1 MTIQEF
7 IEAYNR
13 NIDWNRDIL
22 MSINPEIRENQY
34 VKNIIDGYLSTEKI
48 NDETCDLY
56 SNFEIFEC
64 DNNVKEL
71 QIYSFIT
78 YCTIFYKVNPEIDE
92 KTYKKEK
99 VNLLMTN
106 LSGYIDSTNDIISEL
121 EKKRMMLY
129 ELENN
134 ICSSIEEKN
143 EIK

>member
-1 MTIQEF
+1 MTLQEF

-13 NIDWNRDIL
+13 NIDWNKDIL

-48 NDETCDLY
+48 NDETCDL
-56 SNFEIFEC
+56 NGHFEIFDC
-64 DNNVKEL
+64 DDNRKEL

-78 YCTIFYKVNPEIDE
+78 QCTIFYKVNPEIDE
-92 KTYKKEK
+92 KTFKKEK
-99 VNLLMTN
+99 VNLLMTK
-106 LSGYIDSTNDIISEL
+106 LSGYIDSTNDIISEF

-134 ICSSIEEKN
+134 ICFSIEEKN

>member
-1 MTIQEF
+1 MTLQEF

-13 NIDWNRDIL
+13 NIDWNKDIL

-48 NDETCDLY
+48 NDETCDL
-56 SNFEIFEC
+56 NGHFEIFDC
-64 DNNVKEL
+64 DDNRKEL

-78 YCTIFYKVNPEIDE
+78 QCTIFYKVNPEIDE

-121 EKKRMMLY
+121 EKKRMMLK
-129 ELENN
+129 ELEND
-134 ICSSIEEKN
+134 ICGLIVEN
-143 EIK
+143 Q

>member
-1 MTIQEF
+1 MTLQEF

-13 NIDWNRDIL
+13 NIDWNNDIL

>member
-1 MTIQEF
+1 MTLQEF

-13 NIDWNRDIL
+13 TIDWNKDIL

-48 NDETCDLY
+48 NDETCDL
-56 SNFEIFEC
+56 NGHFEIFDC
-64 DNNVKEL
+64 DDNRKEL

-78 YCTIFYKVNPEIDE
+78 QCTIFYKVNPEIDE
-92 KTYKKEK
+92 KTFKKEK
-99 VNLLMTN
+99 VNLLMTK
-106 LSGYIDSTNDIISEL
+106 LSGYIDSTNDIISEF

-134 ICSSIEEKN
+134 ICFSIEEKN

>member
-1 MTIQEF
+1 MTLQEF

-13 NIDWNRDIL
+13 NIDWNNDIL

-34 VKNIIDGYLSTEKI
+34 VKNIISGFLSTEKI

-71 QIYSFIT
+71 QIYSFVT

>member
-1 MTIQEF
+1 MTLQEF

-13 NIDWNRDIL
+13 NIDWNNDIL

-78 YCTIFYKVNPEIDE
+78 YCTMFYKVNPEIDE

-106 LSGYIDSTNDIISEL
+106 LSGYINSTNDIISEL

-134 ICSSIEEKN
+134 IYSSIEEKN

>member
-1 MTIQEF
+1 MTLQEF

-13 NIDWNRDIL
+13 NIDWNKDIL

-99 VNLLMTN
+99 VNLLMIN

>member
-1 MTIQEF
+1 MTLQEF

-13 NIDWNRDIL
+13 NIDWNKDIL

-56 SNFEIFEC
+56 SNFEIFDC

-78 YCTIFYKVNPEIDE
+78 YCTMFYKVNPEIDE

-106 LSGYIDSTNDIISEL
+106 LSGYINSTNDIISEL
-121 EKKRMMLY
+121 KKKRMMLY

-134 ICSSIEEKN
+134 IYSSIEEKN

>member
-1 MTIQEF
+1 MTLQEF

-13 NIDWNRDIL
+13 KIDWNKDIL

-56 SNFEIFEC
+56 GNFEIFEC

-78 YCTIFYKVNPEIDE
+78 YCTMFYKVNPEIDE

-106 LSGYIDSTNDIISEL
+106 LSGYINSTNDIISEL
-121 EKKRMMLY
+121 KKKRMMLY

>member
-1 MTIQEF
+1 MTLQEF

-13 NIDWNRDIL
+13 NIDWNKDIL

>member
-1 MTIQEF
+1 MTLQEF

-13 NIDWNRDIL
+13 NIDWNKDIL

-56 SNFEIFEC
+56 SNFEIFDC

-78 YCTIFYKVNPEIDE
+78 YCTMFYKVNPEIDE

-106 LSGYIDSTNDIISEL
+106 LSGYINSTNDIISEL
-121 EKKRMMLY
+121 KKKRMMLY

>member
-1 MTIQEF
+1 MTLQEF

-13 NIDWNRDIL
+13 NIDWNKDIL

-56 SNFEIFEC
+56 SNFEIFDC
-64 DNNVKEL
+64 DNKVKEL

-78 YCTIFYKVNPEIDE
+78 QCTIFYKVNPEIDE

-106 LSGYIDSTNDIISEL
+106 LSGYINSTNDIISEL
-121 EKKRMMLY
+121 EKKRMMLK
-129 ELENN
+129 ELEND
-134 ICSSIEEKN
+134 ICGLIVEN
-143 EIK
+143 Q

>member
-1 MTIQEF
+1 MTLQEF

-13 NIDWNRDIL
+13 NIDWNKDIL

-71 QIYSFIT
+71 QIYSFVT